1 MPKGRHRNAPVT
13 RRIKSWLWHYCICG
27 QRCIHSVKAQTE
39 HSEIGDGGNRCVFAV
54 LSKDTEPE
62 ATLSG
67 ERNERASPIRTSLTL
82 FTLRLAEESALLLPE
97 TSHTANEY
105 SHSGDKCT
113 SLLKSSVQSSRTEC
127 TAARDSRDCV
137 YDQEFKLILATQSAA
152 THVTVGTAVLAV
164 QCQYNTATAVLATHV
179 TVGTAVIAT
188 HVTVSPPRL
197 TPCLGD
203 ILLSAPPCT
212 SLLAWILFR
221 DCHESWL
228 HD

>member
-1 MPKGRHRNAPVT
+1 M
-13 RRIKSWLWHYCICG
+13 
-27 QRCIHSVKAQTE
+27 
-39 HSEIGDGGNRCVFAV
+39 FAV

-179 TVGTAVIAT
+179 TVGTAVLATHVTVGTAVLAVQCQYNTATAVLATHVTVGTAVIATHVTVGTAVIAT